1 MKGRVTKMNIRRR
14 DLTIF
19 EIQTYLREL
28 YKAGYNLPMITPDG
42 IYGELTAD
50 AVRDFQREEGLEK
63 SGEVDFNTWSRLVFQ
78 ANRIRAIYAL
88 PEKISPFDM
97 LMLNGSIQKGDRV
110 DIIYIVQVMLRALHV
125 YDYLSIEVN
134 GIFDDATAD
143 ALDDFSRRN
152 GIENPSGTI
161 TKEVWNALAIAY
173 SQYILKN
180 PGA

>member
-1 MKGRVTKMNIRRR
+1 MDIRRN
-14 DLTIF
+14 DLAIV

-28 YKAGYNLPMITPDG
+28 YKAGYDLPMITPDG

-50 AVRDFQREEGLEK
+50 AVRDFQRNEGLEE

-78 ANRIRAIYAL
+78 AKRVRAIYSL

-97 LMLNGSIQKGDRV
+97 LLLNGSLKKGDKF
-110 DIIYIVQVMLRALHV
+110 DLIYIIQVMLRALHV

-134 GIFDDATAD
+134 GIFDDATSD

-152 GIENPSGTI
+152 GIENQSGFI
-161 TKEVWNALAIAY
+161 TKEVWDALAIAY
-173 SQYILKN
+173 SQYILKS